1 MLDDAFI
8 SFRYAENVANGW
20 GLVWNNGY
28 PVEGYSNF
36 LWVVLLA
43 WGIKLGIQPEIFSH
57 IISLSTFALCLSAI
71 YILSQKLLKNTFAS
85 LLCVVATGLNYSF
98 NSYATTGMETMP
110 VTALFF
116 CIIAFTITQNYKP
129 IRLVFLSSLLGIML
143 LLRLDAILLIAPWI
157 VFILVQIIR
166 SSYNTYKSLVFFVL
180 PALLILSPW
189 FIWKYDFYGAIF
201 PNTYYVK
208 VASATSSVRGL
219 IFVGVFF
226 FSYTL
231 YPHILFLIAGIKR
244 ILADRIL
251 RTIGASIA
259 LWLLYILI
267 IGGDFM
273 EFRFFIP
280 IIPLITILFFWLLCN
295 LTKQKALLFLCLL
308 SFFITN
314 LYHLNLFPLYA
325 KRLQIDS
332 VGSYFQRPGMELWH
346 KIGKKLNVFFSQS
359 DVSIAVAPA
368 GAIPYY
374 SKLQTLDLH
383 GLNDIY
389 IARNGLR
396 ISDRPGHQRMAP
408 IDYILNENTTLIIG
422 NPKIRDLSHER
433 DPFKDF
439 SHADAASYIHTEPS
453 LLPDQVTII
462 AIPID
467 HNLVL
472 LAWYAHAHPDVEEY
486 IQKGVF
492 TVKQFSRVEA
502 AQ

>member
-1 MLDDAFI
+1 M
-8 SFRYAENVANGW
+8 
-20 GLVWNNGY
+20 
-28 PVEGYSNF
+28 EGYSNF
-36 LWVVLLA
+36 LWVILIA
-43 WGIKLGIQPEIFSH
+43 SGIKLGIQPEIFSH
-57 IISLSTFALCLSAI
+57 IISLGSFALCLCAI

-85 LLCVVATGLNYSF
+85 LLCVVAIGLNYSF
-98 NSYATTGMETMP
+98 NSYATTGLETMP
-110 VTALFF
+110 VTALFL
-116 CIIAFTITQNYKP
+116 CILTFTITQDYKP
-129 IRLVFLSSLLGIML
+129 VRLVFLSSSSGLIL

-157 VFILVQIIR
+157 LFILVQMIR
-166 SSYNTYKSLVFFVL
+166 SSHNRYKSLMFFIL
-180 PALLILSPW
+180 PALLILIPW
-189 FIWKYDFYGAIF
+189 FIWKYDFYGAIL

-208 VASATSSVRGL
+208 VASATSYARGA

-226 FSYTL
+226 FSYTF
-231 YPHILFLIAGIKR
+231 YPHVLFLTTGTKR
-244 ILADRIL
+244 MLSDKIL
-251 RTIGASIA
+251 RTFIISIA

-280 IIPLITILFFWLLCN
+280 IIPLITILFFWLLSN
-295 LTKQKALLFLCLL
+295 LTKRKAILILCVL

-314 LYHLNLFPLYA
+314 LYHLYLFPLYA
-325 KRLQIDS
+325 KGLQIDS

-346 KIGKKLNVFFSQS
+346 KIGKKLNVFFPQS

-374 SKLQTLDLH
+374 SKLRTLDLH
-383 GLNDIY
+383 GLNDVY

-396 ISDRPGHQRMAP
+396 ISDRPGHQRMTP
-408 IDYILNENTTLIIG
+408 IDYILLGNTTLIIG

-439 SHADAASYIHTEPS
+439 THADAASYIHSEPS
-453 LLPDQVTII
+453 LLPDQVTIV

-467 HNLVL
+467 HNLVM
-472 LAWYAHAHPDVEEY
+472 LAWYAHTHPDIEEY
-486 IQKGVF
+486 IKKEVF
-492 TVKQFSRVEA
+492 SVKRFNRVEE